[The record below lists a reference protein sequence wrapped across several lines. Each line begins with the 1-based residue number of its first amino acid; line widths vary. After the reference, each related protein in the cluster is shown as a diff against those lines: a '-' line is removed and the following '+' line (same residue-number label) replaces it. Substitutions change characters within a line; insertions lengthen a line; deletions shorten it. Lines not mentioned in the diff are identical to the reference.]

1 MRFFDLHCDTLYE
14 MATKNKDIYRNDL
27 DVSIE
32 KSLEYKPYIG
42 CFAVWIPDNLRG
54 EKAFEFFKRCARLL
68 NDFEIKYKNKFKICR
83 TVDDLKS
90 ITSLKNSGVLLTVEG
105 SAVIAGNISNVEY
118 LSKSGVKIMTLTWN
132 GSCEAGD
139 GIEINNSR
147 GLTKFGKDLVKEM
160 EKYSIIVDVSHASE
174 KLFYDVCSI
183 ATKPFI
189 ATHSNSKTICDHK
202 RNISDEQFKYI
213 RDIGGIVGLNLCE
226 YFLSNSKESGFESF
240 LKHMEH
246 FLSLD
251 GENTISIGSDFDGAT
266 MPKDIYGLE
275 SIKKL
280 YEYLLKKNY
289 SESLLDKIFF
299 SNAYNFVSKFFQ

>member
-14 MATKNKDIYRNDL
+14 MATNNKDIYQNNL

-32 KSLEYKPYIG
+32 KSLEYKSYIG
-42 CFAVWIPDNLRG
+42 CFAVWIPDDLRG
-54 EKAFEFFKRCARLL
+54 EKAFKFFKHCAKLL
-68 NDFEIKYKNKFKICR
+68 NNFEVKYKNKFKICQ
-83 TVDDLKS
+83 TTEDLKS
-90 ITSLKNSGVLLTVEG
+90 VVNLRGSGIILTVEG
-105 SAVIAGNISNVEY
+105 SAAVAGKISNVEY
-118 LSKSGVKIMTLTWN
+118 LSKSGVKIMTMTWN

-139 GIEINNSR
+139 GVEINNSR

-160 EKYSIIVDVSHASE
+160 EKYNIIVDISHANE

-189 ATHSNSKTICDHK
+189 ATHSNSKTVCNHK
-202 RNISDEQFKYI
+202 RNISNEQFKYI
-213 RDIGGIVGLNLCE
+213 RNIGGVVGLTLCE
-226 YFLSNSKESGFESF
+226 DFLSDSKKSGFDSF
-240 LKHMEH
+240 LKHMEY

-251 GENTISIGSDFDGAT
+251 GEDTIAIGSDFDGSV

-275 SIKKL
+275 SIKNL

-299 SNAYNFVSKFFQ
+299 SNAYNFVSEFF